1 MSRKDF
7 NQRVSLVPVLTVA
20 VLIAMFAP
28 ARASAGSAVIGSVAG
43 SRNATL
49 GGELLLPSAVVF
61 SGDSLKVGDGA
72 TVIALSQGS
81 RLVFGRE
88 TQASFSREGNEVTV
102 RLGQGSV
109 SLYHPEGGAELKV
122 KANELS
128 IEPARGFK
136 TLGEVAMLDG
146 AIVVT
151 SKEGSLRVEG
161 NGAPVEVAKGRTI
174 LIEPKAARA
183 PAPQGAPAG
192 GGPAGPGS
200 ATIISA
206 AALGV
211 GAMGAVVGFVSL
223 SRSNDARDSAKT
235 ANTTATAAAEAAK
248 AAADAA
254 AAATNLASAAA
265 AVAAAALQE
274 TNIVGC
280 DLNKFANSD
289 GKPSPYTPPSG
300 LTCP

>member
-1 MSRKDF
+1 MPRKDLD
-7 NQRVSLVPVLTVA
+7 QSVSLVTALAVA
-20 VLIAMFAP
+20 VSMATFAS

-49 GGELLLPSAVVF
+49 GGEPLLPSAVVF

-88 TQASFSREGNEVTV
+88 TQASFLRDGNEVMV
-102 RLGQGSV
+102 LLGQGSV
-109 SLYHPEGGAELKV
+109 SLYHPEGGAELRVKV
-122 KANELS
+122 NGLS
-128 IEPARGFK
+128 IEPASGFK

-146 AIVVT
+146 AVVVT
-151 SKEGSLRVEG
+151 SKEGLLRVEG
-161 NGAPVEVAKGRTI
+161 NGSPVEVAKGRTI
-174 LIEPKAARA
+174 LIEPRAARA

-192 GGPAGPGS
+192 GGPGGGGS
-200 ATIISA
+200 TTIISA

-235 ANTTATAAAEAAK
+235 ANTTA
-248 AAADAA
+248 DAA
-254 AAATNLASAAA
+254 AGAAAAAANAASAATNLASAAA
-265 AVAAAALQE
+265 TLAALSLEE
-274 TNIVGC
+274 TNLVGC
-280 DLNKFANSD
+280 ELNKLANSE
-289 GKPSPYTPPSG
+289 GEPSPYTPPSG
-300 LTCP
+300 SSCP

>member
-1 MSRKDF
+1 MSRKNF
-7 NQRVSLVPVLTVA
+7 TPRSSFVPVAAIL
-20 VLIAMFAP
+20 VLVVTLLSV
-28 ARASAGSAVIGSVAG
+28 RAFAGSAVVGSVAG

-49 GGELLLPSAVVF
+49 GGEPLLPSAVVF

-88 TQASFSREGNEVTV
+88 TEASFLRDGSEVTV
-102 RLGQGSV
+102 LLGQGSV
-109 SLYHPEGGAELKV
+109 SLYHPEGGAELRV
-122 KANELS
+122 KANGLS

-146 AIVVT
+146 AVVVT

-161 NGAPVEVAKGRTI
+161 NGSPVEVAKGRTI

-211 GAMGAVVGFVSL
+211 GAMGAVVGFASL

-280 DLNKFANSD
+280 DLNKFANSEHQ
-289 GKPSPYTPPSG
+289 PSPYTPPSG

>member
-1 MSRKDF
+1 MPRKDF
-7 NQRVSLVPVLTVA
+7 NQRVSLVTVLAVA
-20 VLIAMFAP
+20 VSMATFAS

-43 SRNATL
+43 SRNTTL
-49 GGELLLPSAVVF
+49 GGEPLLPSAVVF

-161 NGAPVEVAKGRTI
+161 NGAPVEVATGKTI
-174 LIEPKAARA
+174 TIGSRMARA
-183 PAPQGAPAG
+183 PRPQGGGQGLG
-192 GGPAGPGS
+192 GGGSTALEAG
-200 ATIISA
+200 
-206 AALGV
+206 ALGA
-211 GAMGAVVGFVSL
+211 G
-223 SRSNDARDSAKT
+223 
-235 ANTTATAAAEAAK
+235 
-248 AAADAA
+248 AA
-254 AAATNLASAAA
+254 AAILA
-265 AVAAAALQE
+265 
-274 TNIVGC
+274 
-280 DLNKFANSD
+280 
-289 GKPSPYTPPSG
+289 
-300 LTCP
+300 